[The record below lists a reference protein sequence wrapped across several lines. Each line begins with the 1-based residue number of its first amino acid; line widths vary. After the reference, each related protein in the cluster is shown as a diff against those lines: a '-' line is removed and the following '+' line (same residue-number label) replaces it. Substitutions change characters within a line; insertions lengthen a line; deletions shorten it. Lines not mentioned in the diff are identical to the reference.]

1 MIKVLKFAS
10 WSAPLFLI
18 LCNDIKLDFFVTM
31 IIYII
36 LINHKIWSV
45 ALLILIVFFDI
56 AQCCEIGGHLRSIVL
71 PSDAMW
77 CNNRNRMSSWTPY
90 PRNSRY
96 IISRCCAI
104 VFMGAAILEQ
114 QEQLAYKESFPTTN
128 IHPQKSKW
136 VTVKIILVS
145 PASIL
150 VGEWLQRQRHI
161 GAWPLYILFKCDVRH
176 RLHCFVCTDTHL
188 FNFTKGKTDLVNQ
201 RWRRTTCLQHQCYDV
216 GCYPCFFCQ
225 YESRST

>member
-1 MIKVLKFAS
+1 MATSRNAVA
-10 WSAPLFLI
+10 
-18 LCNDIKLDFFVTM
+18 FV
-31 IIYII
+31 
-36 LINHKIWSV
+36 
-45 ALLILIVFFDI
+45 
-56 AQCCEIGGHLRSIVL
+56 
-71 PSDAMW
+71 
-77 CNNRNRMSSWTPY
+77 
-90 PRNSRY
+90 
-96 IISRCCAI
+96 
-104 VFMGAAILEQ
+104 
-114 QEQLAYKESFPTTN
+114 N

-136 VTVKIILVS
+136 VTAKIILVS

-216 GCYPCFFCQ
+216 GCYPWHMLRGNVAAPSLKILCENLNSVKCYDKSNMNVFTLSQWENLRWGLIYFDQ
-225 YESRST
+225 FSFITLYKL

>member
-1 MIKVLKFAS
+1 MVTSRNAV
-10 WSAPLFLI
+10 A
-18 LCNDIKLDFFVTM
+18 FV
-31 IIYII
+31 
-36 LINHKIWSV
+36 
-45 ALLILIVFFDI
+45 
-56 AQCCEIGGHLRSIVL
+56 
-71 PSDAMW
+71 
-77 CNNRNRMSSWTPY
+77 
-90 PRNSRY
+90 
-96 IISRCCAI
+96 
-104 VFMGAAILEQ
+104 
-114 QEQLAYKESFPTTN
+114 N

-136 VTVKIILVS
+136 VTAKIILVS

-216 GCYPCFFCQ
+216 GCYPWICVFIFNHWCRNGFFLLAWYVKLEKVHYIYRWIDGCNFQ
-225 YESRST
+225 IKIAFISVKIGFISENSEDPDKI

>member
-1 MIKVLKFAS
+1 MVTSRNAV
-10 WSAPLFLI
+10 A
-18 LCNDIKLDFFVTM
+18 FV
-31 IIYII
+31 
-36 LINHKIWSV
+36 
-45 ALLILIVFFDI
+45 
-56 AQCCEIGGHLRSIVL
+56 
-71 PSDAMW
+71 
-77 CNNRNRMSSWTPY
+77 
-90 PRNSRY
+90 
-96 IISRCCAI
+96 
-104 VFMGAAILEQ
+104 
-114 QEQLAYKESFPTTN
+114 N

-136 VTVKIILVS
+136 VTAKIILVS

-216 GCYPCFFCQ
+216 GCYPWFWCSKEASQ
-225 YESRST
+225 WDGYLEYQQQMSRDMRFPTMWHFDKCRLRQSCAASF